1 MKTFRFIGMTLLMAT
16 FIANF
21 IACSKEEVIEEPPQ
35 KPVIKTAFNGY
46 VQKGPYINGSSVT
59 ITLLDDQLG
68 QTGTVYSTR
77 IADNSGSFEERN
89 IELISPFAELKADG
103 YYFNEVEG
111 DVSNAPLSLYALADI
126 SDTSSVNINI
136 LTHLGYPRV
145 KYLVKKE
152 GMSFTNAK
160 KQARKE
166 VLNIFGGNPENDM
179 PSEQLSLNS
188 DAILLTIS
196 SIIQGRLNTGKVSE
210 LLAGISSDI
219 QTDGK
224 LDNQALG
231 SQLADN
237 VAYLDIDEIQSNLIK
252 KYSELG
258 VEYSITTEDLNKCI
272 QDFNANTDYQ
282 RTLFV
287 TYPQMGQYGINL
299 LADEVTTV
307 SDRSDYSLCADV
319 PAGIKLKVIIKGG
332 SRTEKKFRLSVWGGF
347 YVGTQDNWMVSSF
360 NEEIGG
366 NILTSIES
374 GRSCDLKIMLS
385 GEYDII
391 LEYYE
396 NGATEPTKVKQ
407 VKIKD

>member
-21 IACSKEEVIEEPPQ
+21 IACSKEKVIEEPPQ

-136 LTHLGYPRV
+136 LTHLEYPRV

-196 SIIQGRLNTGKVSE
+196 SIIQGRLSTGKVSE

-319 PAGIKLKVIIKGG
+319 PAGIKLKDIIKGG
-332 SRTEKKFRLSVWGGF
+332 SRTEKKFRLGVWGGF